1 MHFLLNSFFHTK
13 FYGDYIL
20 RILILCYICC
30 ENNSFLLIYSLFL
43 TVRDNGKTR
52 DEFNVKWKA
61 FEHGDWMW
69 QLVNICTHQFEL
81 QECAYILP
89 RPQRL
94 SSFSVFTGLQSLR
107 VMPPLPSGVSPLHS
121 LLGAVSFSPFLKPPH
136 WPRIIFLHLLL
147 PATLSLLFKYQSD
160 LDFSPFRAKLIEDI
174 EQQQQKKEKAVHL
187 WLLFLY
193 HCLLLNL

>member
-1 MHFLLNSFFHTK
+1 MHFLLDSFFHTK

-30 ENNSFLLIYSLFL
+30 ENNSFLIIYSLFL

-61 FEHGDWMW
+61 FERGDWMW

-121 LLGAVSFSPFLKPPH
+121 LLGAVSFSPFLKPPP

-147 PATLSLLFKYQSD
+147 QPCNPKLSLQIPIWSWF
-160 LDFSPFRAKLIEDI
+160 FPFQGQINRRHRTTTTEKRKGRPSLALISVSLP
-174 EQQQQKKEKAVHL
+174 AS
-187 WLLFLY
+187 
-193 HCLLLNL
+193 